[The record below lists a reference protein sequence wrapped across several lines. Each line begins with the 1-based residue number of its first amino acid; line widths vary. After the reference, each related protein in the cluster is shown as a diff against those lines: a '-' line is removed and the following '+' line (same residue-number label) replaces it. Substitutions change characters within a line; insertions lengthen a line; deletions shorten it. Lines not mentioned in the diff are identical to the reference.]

1 MHLNFQLCDNERSR
15 KLSYFKSQNYE
26 VGKNILFYRFAC
38 LNNLID
44 NQMLELSL
52 NSFKIKCQEL
62 FLTSTE
68 QR

>member
-44 NQMLELSL
+44 KQMLELSL